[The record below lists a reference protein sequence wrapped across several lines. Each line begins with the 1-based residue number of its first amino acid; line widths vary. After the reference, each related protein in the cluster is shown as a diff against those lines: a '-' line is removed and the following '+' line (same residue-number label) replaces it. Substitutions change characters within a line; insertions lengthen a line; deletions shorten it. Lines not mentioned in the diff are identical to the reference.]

1 MGPFDIT
8 GKRALV
14 VGMGGLGAAIARGLV
29 ENGARVAVADVD
41 RSRAEAVAADLRR
54 YGDAIATVV
63 DVTDEAS
70 AQSMT
75 REVLAHFTAIDILVN
90 AAGVT
95 VRKSAEE
102 LTVSDWQRV
111 MDVNSGGVFVCSQVV
126 GKEMI
131 AAGGGKIVNISSV
144 KGRYPSTFAQA
155 EYTASKGAVDALTR
169 ALAAQWAKYH
179 VYVNAIAPTIIET
192 ELTRPLLA
200 DENVAAALRE
210 SIPLGRWGRPADVVG
225 PALFFASPASDFVT
239 GQVLYV
245 DGGLTARI

>member
-14 VGMGGLGAAIARGLV
+14 VGMGGLGAAIAHGLA

-41 RSRAEAVAADLRR
+41 LGRAEAIAAELSRH
-54 YGDAIATVV
+54 GEAMATVV
-63 DVTDEAS
+63 DVVDEAS
-70 AQSMT
+70 AQRMT
-75 REVLAHFTAIDILVN
+75 REVLARFSGIDILVN

-95 VRKSAEE
+95 VRKPAEE
-102 LTVSDWQRV
+102 LTVEDWQRV
-111 MDVNSGGVFVCSQVV
+111 MDVNSRGVFVCCKVV

-131 AAGGGKIVNISSV
+131 AAGGGKIVNVSSV

-155 EYTASKGAVDALTR
+155 EYTASKGAVDGLTR

-179 VYVNAIAPTIIET
+179 VYVNAIAPTVIET

-200 DENVAAALRE
+200 DEAVARSLRE
-210 SIPLGRWGRPADVVG
+210 SIPMGRWGRPADVIG
-225 PALFFASPASDFVT
+225 PALFLASPASDYVT
-239 GQVLYV
+239 GQILYV

>member
-14 VGMGGLGAAIARGLV
+14 VGMGGLGAAIARGLA

-54 YGDAIATVV
+54 YGEAIATAV
-63 DVTDEAS
+63 DVTSEAS

-102 LTVSDWQRV
+102 LTVEDWQRV

-179 VYVNAIAPTIIET
+179 VYVNAIAPTVIET

-200 DENVAAALRE
+200 DESVAAALRE